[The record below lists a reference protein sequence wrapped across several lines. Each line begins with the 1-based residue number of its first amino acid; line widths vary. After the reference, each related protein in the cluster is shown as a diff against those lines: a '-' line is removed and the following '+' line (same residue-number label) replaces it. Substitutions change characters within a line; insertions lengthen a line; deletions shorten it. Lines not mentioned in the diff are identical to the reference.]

1 MHHVGAG
8 LKMCAVVV
16 HGRDLTSTLNVLLGF
31 RWFEAMEQK
40 PSYLGT
46 KSDFY
51 THVHDLPPQLG
62 GESCL
67 SDCSQHDRT
76 RRIPATV
83 VTGLSVTGL
92 EHRI

>member
-1 MHHVGAG
+1 MLVLIG
-8 LKMCAVVV
+8 LKICAVAV
-16 HGRDLTSTLNVLLGF
+16 HVSDLTAALNVLLGC

-62 GESCL
+62 GES
-67 SDCSQHDRT
+67 
-76 RRIPATV
+76 
-83 VTGLSVTGL
+83 
-92 EHRI
+92 

>member
-1 MHHVGAG
+1 MLVD
-8 LKMCAVVV
+8 LKISAVAVDV
-16 HGRDLTSTLNVLLGF
+16 SDLTAALNVLLGC

-62 GESCL
+62 GESLLSESLL
-67 SDCSQHDRT
+67 SDN
-76 RRIPATV
+76 I
-83 VTGLSVTGL
+83 TGPEELMLLLSL
-92 EHRI
+92 AFCHLIAI